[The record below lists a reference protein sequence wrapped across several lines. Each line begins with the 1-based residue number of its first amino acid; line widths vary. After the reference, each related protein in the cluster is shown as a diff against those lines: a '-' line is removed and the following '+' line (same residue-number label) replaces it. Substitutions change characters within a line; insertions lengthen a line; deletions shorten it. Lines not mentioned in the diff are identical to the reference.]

1 MKIGKG
7 AAYFRGFFQIGFFP
21 HYCNAD
27 LYKMLQGKRLTPD
40 QALQKARHF
49 CGYQER
55 CHQEV
60 KNKLFSFGLN
70 RQEVDNLIATL
81 IEEDYLNEERFA
93 IQFAGGK
100 FRMKGWG
107 RSRIKNELQ
116 QRQVSEYC
124 IKKAMKE
131 IPETVYRETIEKM
144 ARNRWETLK
153 GEDKLSRLRKTQ
165 DHLLYKGYE
174 WDLIKEVMK
183 VLQSGLAS
191 GE

>member
-1 MKIGKG
+1 MKK
-7 AAYFRGFFQIGFFP
+7 GFFP
-21 HYCNAD
+21 RLHLLE
-27 LYKMLQGKRLTPD
+27 LYRMIQGKKLTPD
-40 QALQKARHF
+40 QALQKIRQYCA
-49 CGYQER
+49 YQER

-60 KNKLFSFGLN
+60 SAKLFTYGLY
-70 RQEVDNLIATL
+70 RQEVDQLIATL

-116 QRQVSEYC
+116 QRKVSDYC
-124 IKKAMKE
+124 IKKALKE
-131 IPETVYRETIEKM
+131 IPEDSYLETLDKM
-144 ARNRWETLK
+144 ARVRWAGLK

-174 WDLIKEVMK
+174 WDLIKQTIK
-183 VLQSGLAS
+183 QLQS
-191 GE
+191 EE

>member
-1 MKIGKG
+1 
-7 AAYFRGFFQIGFFP
+7 
-21 HYCNAD
+21 
-27 LYKMLQGKRLTPD
+27 MLQGKRLTPD

-70 RQEVDNLIATL
+70 RKEVDNLLSTL
-81 IEEDYLNEERFA
+81 IQEDYLNEERFA

-107 RSRIKNELQ
+107 RGRIKNELQ
-116 QRQVSEYC
+116 QRQVSDYC

-144 ARNRWETLK
+144 ARKRWESLK

-174 WDLIKEVMK
+174 WELIKEVMK
-183 VLQSGLAS
+183 VLQSGQAS

>member
-1 MKIGKG
+1 M
-7 AAYFRGFFQIGFFP
+7 GFNEIGFFP
-21 HYCNAD
+21 HSHNAD
-27 LYKMLQGKRLTPD
+27 LYPMLQGKRLTPD

-70 RQEVDNLIATL
+70 RQEVDNLLSAL

-107 RSRIKNELQ
+107 RSRIKKELQ
-116 QRQVSEYC
+116 QRQVSDYC

-131 IPETVYRETIEKM
+131 IPEAAYRECLEKL
-144 ARNRWETLK
+144 ARNRWNSLK
-153 GEDKLSRLRKTQ
+153 GEDKLARLRKTQ
-165 DHLLYKGYE
+165 DQLLYKGYE
-174 WDLIKEVMK
+174 WDLIKETLK
-183 VLQSGLAS
+183 NLHAAEGS